1 MNHTPGPWSVVEFDD
16 CFPGVDA
23 GDHSVVVIGEQR
35 VTNDGGIRGRNADET
50 LANAKLIAAAPEM
63 AAELDHFLRDLASMV
78 ERVHATLEK
87 AGA

>member
-23 GDHSVVVIGEQR
+23 GDHSVVIIGEQR
-35 VTNDGGIRGRNADET
+35 IANDGGIRGRTAAET
-50 LANAKLIAAAPEM
+50 VANAKLIAAAPEM
-63 AAELDHFLRDLASMV
+63 AAELDQVLRDLAGMV
-78 ERVHATLEK
+78 ERVNAVLGK

>member
-23 GDHSVVVIGEQR
+23 GDHSVVVISEQR
-35 VTNDGGIRGRNADET
+35 IANDGGIRGRNADET
-50 LANAKLIAAAPEM
+50 VANAKLIAAAPDM
-63 AAELDHFLRDLASMV
+63 AAELDNLLRDLAGMV
-78 ERVHATLEK
+78 ERVNATLEK